1 MSEIRPEEKFMRQAV
16 EEMKQS
22 RSEHD
27 QKVDPMVGAVLV
39 NEDGELIGSEHRG
52 NLRKGNHAEYV
63 LIDRVLHDQNLENTI
78 LYVTLEPCTERSENK
93 IPCVKRIVNARINK
107 VVIGILDP
115 NPDIKGNGVT
125 YLQDHDVKIEFF
137 DPEYVE
143 EIKQENLPFIQYW
156 EDQTNEDD
164 FLDLTEVDTS
174 KEKELIE
181 RSSLVDIDWELVEKY
196 FSEMGL
202 DVEVPSDEAEEY
214 LHKNGYL
221 GISDDQ
227 FVPTFA
233 GLVLFGIKPAEIIHH
248 SRVLFTFSR
257 DGNES
262 YKEFERGL
270 VALPEALESIFT
282 TNARSITTIEGM
294 ERKDTPEFP
303 LEAFRE
309 AIVNAVAHR
318 DYSIDGAKVQVKVE
332 NGLVTIESPGLPIQK
347 LEKIRSF
354 EARPVSRNQRISYV
368 LSKLRY
374 MEERGSGLSRMRDEL
389 TEYGL
394 AEPVFNVSGGYF
406 VVKIFGHSDES
417 YRVLIKDDWKEK
429 LTSAEANLLRFII
442 TEDEVKTSR
451 CAEEFDVSSRHIRRR
466 LNTLLDEGLIEQ
478 LGKGPSTRYTF
489 FEREG

>member
-1 MSEIRPEEKFMRQAV
+1 
-16 EEMKQS
+16 
-22 RSEHD
+22 
-27 QKVDPMVGAVLV
+27 
-39 NEDGELIGSEHRG
+39 
-52 NLRKGNHAEYV
+52 
-63 LIDRVLHDQNLENTI
+63 
-78 LYVTLEPCTERSENK
+78 
-93 IPCVKRIVNARINK
+93 
-107 VVIGILDP
+107 
-115 NPDIKGNGVT
+115 
-125 YLQDHDVKIEFF
+125 
-137 DPEYVE
+137 
-143 EIKQENLPFIQYW
+143 
-156 EDQTNEDD
+156 
-164 FLDLTEVDTS
+164 
-174 KEKELIE
+174 
-181 RSSLVDIDWELVEKY
+181 
-196 FSEMGL
+196 
-202 DVEVPSDEAEEY
+202 
-214 LHKNGYL
+214 
-221 GISDDQ
+221 
-227 FVPTFA
+227 
-233 GLVLFGIKPAEIIHH
+233 
-248 SRVLFTFSR
+248 
-257 DGNES
+257 
-262 YKEFERGL
+262 
-270 VALPEALESIFT
+270 
-282 TNARSITTIEGM
+282 M